1 MRSILFTLVFC
12 MACATTGGPRVINV
26 ASVRSE
32 IQGTIRSQEND
43 RQIHSMGKVEAER
56 AVVYTT
62 SKDGATRKEET
73 WVKDAGKWRL
83 ENATALSSAPP
94 ANAN

>member
-12 MACATTGGPRVINV
+12 IACATTGSPRYVNV
-26 ASVRSE
+26 ASIRNE

-43 RQIHSMGKVEAER
+43 RNIHSMGKVEAQR

-62 SKDGATRKEET
+62 AKDGTQKEEV
-73 WVKDAGKWRL
+73 WVKDGPKWKL
-83 ENATALSSAPP
+83 ETATALR
-94 ANAN
+94 